1 MSARAVIPAFMLCA
15 ACSAQ
20 TGSAPTLLPSALAS
34 SGSAVA
40 DASGAVD
47 VELSHKTSGVYIDE
61 DGLGFSYV
69 LGLQGTSWAAY
80 SALGHWTPPPDLP
93 SGGKIK
99 FNAQYAIGVLRQQA
113 QGAPDVERYNGTFE
127 LLADLDAQRLS
138 GETSTLSISGVISG
152 SDLDGSVSFRGISGE
167 LRGKLSRDYA
177 QGAFQ
182 GQSDE
187 ALFAGGFKAS
197 RKEKE

>member
-1 MSARAVIPAFMLCA
+1 MGGLFGAWPLDPAAR
-15 ACSAQ
+15 
-20 TGSAPTLLPSALAS
+20 SALWRKNKVQCA
-34 SGSAVA
+34 
-40 DASGAVD
+40 
-47 VELSHKTSGVYIDE
+47 IR
-61 DGLGFSYV
+61 
-69 LGLQGTSWAAY
+69 
-80 SALGHWTPPPDLP
+80 
-93 SGGKIK
+93 
-99 FNAQYAIGVLRQQA
+99 IGVLRQQA

-152 SDLDGSVSFRGISGE
+152 SDLDGSVSFRGMSGE

-182 GQSDE
+182 GQSDK
-187 ALFAGGFKAS
+187 AVFAGGFKAS

>member
-20 TGSAPTLLPSALAS
+20 TGSAPTLLHSALAS

-69 LGLQGTSWAAY
+69 LGLQATSWAAY

-99 FNAQYAIGVLRQQA
+99 CNARRMSSAIM
-113 QGAPDVERYNGTFE
+113 APLSCWPIWMRKGFPVK
-127 LLADLDAQRLS
+127 LQRSAFL
-138 GETSTLSISGVISG
+138 G
-152 SDLDGSVSFRGISGE
+152 SFRALI
-167 LRGKLSRDYA
+167 LMAAFRFAACRGS
-177 QGAFQ
+177 
-182 GQSDE
+182 
-187 ALFAGGFKAS
+187 
-197 RKEKE
+197 

>member
-1 MSARAVIPAFMLCA
+1 MLCA
-15 ACSAQ
+15 ACSGQ
-20 TGSAPTLLPSALAS
+20 SGSSPTLLPSAIAG
-34 SGSAVA
+34 SGSAAA

-61 DGLGFSYV
+61 DGLGFYYV
-69 LGLQGTSWAAY
+69 LGLQGKSWVAY

-138 GETSTLSISGVISG
+138 GETLTLSISGVISS
-152 SDLDGSVSFRGISGE
+152 SDFDGSISFRGMSGE

>member
-1 MSARAVIPAFMLCA
+1 MSVRASIPAFMLCA
-15 ACSAQ
+15 ACSGQ
-20 TGSAPTLLPSALAS
+20 TGSAPTLLPSAIAG
-34 SGSAVA
+34 SGTATA

-47 VELSHKTSGVYIDE
+47 VELSHKKSGVYIDE

-69 LGLQGTSWAAY
+69 LGLQGNAWAAY

-99 FNAQYAIGVLRQQA
+99 FNAQYAVGVLRQQS

-127 LLADLDAQRLS
+127 LLADLDAQTLF
-138 GETSTLSISGVISG
+138 GETSTLSIAGAISG
-152 SDLDGSVSFRGISGE
+152 ADIDGTVSFRGMSGA
-167 LRGKLSRDYA
+167 LKGKLSRDYA

-187 ALFAGGFKAS
+187 ALFAGGFKAF
-197 RKEKE
+197 RQENE